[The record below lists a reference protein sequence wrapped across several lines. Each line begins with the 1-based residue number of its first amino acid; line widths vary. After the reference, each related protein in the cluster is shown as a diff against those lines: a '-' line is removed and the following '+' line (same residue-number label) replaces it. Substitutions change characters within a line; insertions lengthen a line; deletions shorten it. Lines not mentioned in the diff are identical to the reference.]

1 MRFVRQIIHL
11 LIGLLAAAFVA
22 AAVSWAWPAASHWI
36 WIVAYVVMAVLA
48 LRELS
53 LLFRARPGE

>member
-1 MRFVRQIIHL
+1 MRLVRQILHL

-22 AAVSWAWPAASHWI
+22 AAASWAWPAASHWI
-36 WIVAYVVMAVLA
+36 WIVAYVVMAGLA

-53 LLFRARPGE
+53 LLVRARSGE